1 MDIYNLRTRTQARVQ
16 RMEEHTERGGPA
28 QTVPTTSEEDRR
40 TDRQTDIPITHQTEH
55 HTPLAAPH
63 LHVGSTLSGI
73 VAHALGTQSVSSSQF
88 SEDPT
93 IDFSVQELFAEDSE
107 LASTHLDTSFRGQGE
122 ERPAFPGLTLPA
134 TGSILP
140 GAAPGLDIQDPSLGL
155 HTGVGSCPQ
164 AVVTAHPDAHA
175 GTLGTSHSAHLW
187 GESKSL
193 LEQETS
199 LHQPTTTATISDT
212 TITRDPTLLAKTYH
226 FARLFTPFWVN
237 NHG

>member
-1 MDIYNLRTRTQARVQ
+1 MDIYNLRTRTQTRAQ
-16 RMEEHTERGGPA
+16 RTEEHTEIGGPA
-28 QTVPTTSEEDRR
+28 QTVPTTTSEEDRR
-40 TDRQTDIPITHQTEH
+40 TDRQTDIQITHQTEH

-63 LHVGSTLSGI
+63 LQVGSTLSGI
-73 VAHALGTQSVSSSQF
+73 VAHALETQSVSSSQL

-107 LASTHLDTSFRGQGE
+107 LASTHLDTPLRGQGE

-134 TGSILP
+134 IGSILP

-164 AVVTAHPDAHA
+164 AVVAAHPDAHA
-175 GTLGTSHSAHLW
+175 GTPGTSYSAHLW

-193 LEQETS
+193 QEQETS
-199 LHQPTTTATISDT
+199 LHHPTTTATISD
-212 TITRDPTLLAKTYH
+212 ITQNRDPTWAWWWYYES
-226 FARLFTPFWVN
+226 
-237 NHG
+237 